1 MTIETVVQKSYTI
14 TIFGEHGRVLGNIPT
29 NSGDMLM
36 GYTATSVSVKK
47 GGFINVYNER
57 GAMTYSQPV

>member
-1 MTIETVVQKSYTI
+1 MTIESVVQKSYTI
-14 TIFGEHGRVLGNIPT
+14 TIYGENGRILGNIPT
-29 NSGDMLM
+29 NPGDMLM

>member
-36 GYTATSVSVKK
+36 GFTGSSVTVKK
-47 GGFINVYNER
+47 GDFIKVYDER
-57 GAMTYSQPV
+57 GSVTFSQPV

>member
-14 TIFGEHGRVLGNIPT
+14 TIYGEKGRILGNIPT

-36 GYTATSVSVKK
+36 GYTATSVSVKRR
-47 GGFINVYNER
+47 IY
-57 GAMTYSQPV
+57 